1 MDARGDI
8 EYNGKWRF
16 PEYNSLM
23 HRNPFQEC
31 VGTLY
36 YNNTKNSILEVYHK
50 PNNPSIRTITE
61 MSCTYSTV
69 WGSDAYGDVFT
80 LFNLKMISQEISKT
94 VFSVEYCLVGKN
106 VKSIDAPIFDVC
118 IVHFPYLRNWTFEP
132 LRNIVSEKGFLV
144 TKLNTKNE
152 PQILEWNIEDNITLQ
167 LHRDYIVNNTRY
179 ETTIK
184 EDTLL
189 LIKSKELLSV
199 RKFLKQIHIFKQF
212 LSIALYGEQNPC
224 RIEFRIASETNREAT
239 RLLYRIEDSYEP
251 YVVPLLQYDKISNKV
266 SDILKKWYS
275 DYEQMSPICDYLIQS
290 THRGCFDAP
299 NFLVIAQALDGY
311 YKRFVNKKKQEY
323 KKQIELLLEH
333 FENVDLLQKCK
344 IDAEVLKQSRHKYS
358 HLIPDDDE
366 KMQQA
371 LSGEALHRLTRKA
384 MVLLVCCILDNLG
397 LTTDEINNCL
407 NESEIARYI
416 DRISFYED

>member
-1 MDARGDI
+1 
-8 EYNGKWRF
+8 
-16 PEYNSLM
+16 
-23 HRNPFQEC
+23 
-31 VGTLY
+31 
-36 YNNTKNSILEVYHK
+36 
-50 PNNPSIRTITE
+50 
-61 MSCTYSTV
+61 
-69 WGSDAYGDVFT
+69 
-80 LFNLKMISQEISKT
+80 MISQEISKT

-224 RIEFRIASETNREAT
+224 RIEFRVASERNREVT
-239 RLLYRIEDSYEP
+239 RLLYRIKDSYEP
-251 YVVPLLQYDKISNKV
+251 YVIPLLQYDKIANKV
-266 SDILKKWYS
+266 SNIMKKWYS